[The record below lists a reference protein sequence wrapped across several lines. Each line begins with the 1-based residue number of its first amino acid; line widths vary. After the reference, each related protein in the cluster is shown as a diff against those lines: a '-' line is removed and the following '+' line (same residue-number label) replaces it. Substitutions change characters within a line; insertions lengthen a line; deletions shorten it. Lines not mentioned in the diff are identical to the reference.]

1 MDKESKLEKII
12 NSIIKVIFVCIIIF
26 LFVCSIFS
34 SATMKKDEHTTYKQ
48 DNVIIQIGCIT
59 VACAIVTFLRAK
71 KVKIKIS
78 KKHIIIAIVI
88 WIIICTVWIFATKL
102 QPRADQSKILDA
114 AIQMKNGDFSTFKTG
129 GYLYKNP
136 HQLGLLLYFYLF
148 ELIFNN
154 NAYIALQIM
163 NILAILVA
171 YYSVFRIVEYMYKNK
186 NVSKLTIVGLFLFI
200 PISMYITFIYGNLL
214 GFALSMLALLFE
226 FKYLEDEKN
235 KDIIFMAIFI
245 SIAILFKSNYMITMI
260 AMIILLIMEAIFKK
274 KCKLIIPIV
283 AIVICY
289 LLSGITT
296 KQVIKLISKEEVNK
310 GTPMTSYVAMGLQE
324 GEMAPRMV

>member
-1 MDKESKLEKII
+1 MDKENKLEKII
-12 NSIIKVIFVCIIIF
+12 NSIIKVIFLCIIIF

-88 WIIICTVWIFATKL
+88 WIVICTVWIFATKL

-154 NAYIALQIM
+154 NAYIALQFM

-171 YYSVFRIVEYMYKNK
+171 YYSIFKIVEYMYKNK

-214 GFALSMLALLFE
+214 GFALSMLALLF
-226 FKYLEDEKN
+226 
-235 KDIIFMAIFI
+235 
-245 SIAILFKSNYMITMI
+245 
-260 AMIILLIMEAIFKK
+260 
-274 KCKLIIPIV
+274 
-283 AIVICY
+283 
-289 LLSGITT
+289 
-296 KQVIKLISKEEVNK
+296 
-310 GTPMTSYVAMGLQE
+310 
-324 GEMAPRMV
+324 

>member
-1 MDKESKLEKII
+1 MDKENKLEKII

-59 VACAIVTFLRAK
+59 AACAIVTFLRAK

-154 NAYIALQIM
+154 NAYIALQFM

-171 YYSVFRIVEYMYKNK
+171 YYSIFKIVEYMYKNK
-186 NVSKLTIVGLFLFI
+186 NVSKLTIVGLFLFV

-226 FKYLEDEKN
+226 FKYLED
-235 KDIIFMAIFI
+235 
-245 SIAILFKSNYMITMI
+245 
-260 AMIILLIMEAIFKK
+260 KK
-274 KCKLIIPIV
+274 
-283 AIVICY
+283 
-289 LLSGITT
+289 
-296 KQVIKLISKEEVNK
+296 IKI
-310 GTPMTSYVAMGLQE
+310 
-324 GEMAPRMV
+324 

>member
-1 MDKESKLEKII
+1 MDKENKLEKII
-12 NSIIKVIFVCIIIF
+12 NSIIKVIFLCIIIF

-235 KDIIFMAIFI
+235 KDIIFMAFAI
-245 SIAILFKSNYMITMI
+245 SR
-260 AMIILLIMEAIFKK
+260 
-274 KCKLIIPIV
+274 KCV
-283 AIVICY
+283 RY
-289 LLSGITT
+289 
-296 KQVIKLISKEEVNK
+296 
-310 GTPMTSYVAMGLQE
+310 
-324 GEMAPRMV
+324 